1 VAELIISAGK
11 SVAGT
16 LALNEIKIAH
26 NAFLSLPSPSS
37 PFSPVKWMSTSV

>member
-26 NAFLSLPSPSS
+26 NAFLSLPSSS